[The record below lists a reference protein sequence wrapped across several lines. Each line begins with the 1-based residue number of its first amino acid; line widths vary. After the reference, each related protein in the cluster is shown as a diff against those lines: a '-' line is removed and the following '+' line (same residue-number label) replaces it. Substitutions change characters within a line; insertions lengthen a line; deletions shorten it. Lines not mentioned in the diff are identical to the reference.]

1 MIFSYHFPQ
10 RLDFQALAK
19 AGNDFVYV
27 GTSLH
32 FTALFL
38 IRFGDR
44 NNDINLNKV

>member
-1 MIFSYHFPQ
+1 MIFSCHFPQ
-10 RLDFQALAK
+10 RLDFQAQAN

-38 IRFGDR
+38 IRFDDR
-44 NNDINLNKV
+44 NDDINRNKV